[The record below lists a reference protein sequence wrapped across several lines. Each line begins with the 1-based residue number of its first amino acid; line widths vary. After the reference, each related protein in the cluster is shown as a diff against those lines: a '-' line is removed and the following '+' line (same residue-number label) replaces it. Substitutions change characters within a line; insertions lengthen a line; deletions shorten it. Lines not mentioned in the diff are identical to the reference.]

1 MRSLIRLQNLFEKT
15 KKVVNVMADIPLMFY
30 VMWMI
35 KSDDLRSKMDG
46 WVMRMDMNIKDR
58 EGK

>member
-1 MRSLIRLQNLFEKT
+1 MRSLIRLQNLFEKI
-15 KKVVNVMADIPLMFY
+15 KKVVNVIVDIPLMFY

-35 KSDDLRSKMDG
+35 KSEDLRSKMDG